1 MIDSLSNPE
10 SCRREP
16 APNGADKAS
25 ADLAELDISVDDARW
40 MKCGDVRT
48 QLSDAF
54 CATLAVAGPSHAS
67 GVAISV
73 LLTNDAHMCR
83 LNERHRGRNKATNV
97 LSFPMVA
104 RPQVL
109 AGDHNPPGMP
119 LPLGD
124 IALSLETL
132 TREAAENRRPF
143 EDHLTHLA
151 VHGLLH
157 LLGHDHLHDE
167 EAEAMERLEAA
178 ILGTL
183 GICDPYEADADR
195 ASTPHARLDVPKPL
209 SRP

>member
-16 APNGADKAS
+16 TPNGADEAA
-25 ADLAELDISVDDARW
+25 ADLAELDISVGDARW
-40 MKCGDVRT
+40 MKWGDVRT
-48 QLSDAF
+48 QLASAF
-54 CATLAVAGPSHAS
+54 CATLAVAGPSYAG

-73 LLTNDAHMCR
+73 LLTNDRHMCR
-83 LNERHRGRNKATNV
+83 LNELHRGHNKATNV
-97 LSFPMVA
+97 LSFPMI
-104 RPQVL
+104 
-109 AGDHNPPGMP
+109 AGPPDLSGKHNPPGVP

-124 IALSLETL
+124 IALSLETV
-132 TREAAENRRPF
+132 TREAAENGRPF

-167 EAEAMERLEAA
+167 EAEAMERLEVA

-183 GICDPYEADADR
+183 GISEPYKPCAEAPLK
-195 ASTPHARLDVPKPL
+195 SHAQLDSHKPPN
-209 SRP
+209 RT